1 MPFERITTCLWFQD
15 QAEEAANYYVT
26 TFAPYS
32 KVNTA
37 QRNTLPGQETE
48 RVMAVEFELQGRT
61 FVALNGGAVPW
72 QFNEA
77 ISMVVN
83 CKDQAE
89 VDYYWEKLSKNG
101 DASRQQSGW
110 LADKYGI
117 SWQIVPAAFK
127 EMMCSGDKAGV
138 GRLTAAMMK
147 MKKFDIAELEKAFKG

>member
-32 KVNTA
+32 KI
-37 QRNTLPGQETE
+37 NTLPGQETE

-110 LADKYGI
+110 LADKYGND
-117 SWQIVPAAFK
+117 VF
-127 EMMCSGDKAGV
+127 GDKAGV